1 MKEDAMTPGPE
12 NLTPPVADGGMP
24 VPPPPPAAPVNTAPA
39 APYVMEPYRTA
50 PDPVSPRRN
59 YALFAG
65 AGLVLG
71 LGAGFLLAQIDFSSE
86 PEPSVALTN
95 AVSSCGVED
104 TTGIELGDE
113 GQSLTMDSEGKE
125 SYGADFAD
133 ITCVLDAID
142 IPDSVSNRMNATRS
156 LDGRLT
162 AEWDEFAASWSYHPD
177 SGMNVVIEILEPSE
191 D

>member
-1 MKEDAMTPGPE
+1 MTQNPE

-86 PEPSVALTN
+86 PEPSVALTD

-177 SGMNVVIEILEPSE
+177 SGMNVVIEIPEPSE